1 MLSHRC
7 LYVCLSVCLSV
18 MSYDVGVLWPNGCMD
33 EDETCHASRPRLWPH
48 CVRWGPSS
56 PSSKG
61 HCSQFSAHI
70 CCGQTAVWIK
80 MALRGGPRSRP
91 HCARWGPSSF
101 SPKRGHIPPNFRPI
115 SIVAKRLDGS
125 RCHLVWRSALTQA
138 TLCWM
143 GTQLPLKG
151 AQQPHAFRP
160 MSMGATVA
168 HLIYW

>member
-101 SPKRGHIPPNFRPI
+101 SPKRGHIPPIFGPFLLWPNGWMDQDVTWYGGRP
-115 SIVAKRLDGS
+115 
-125 RCHLVWRSALTQA
+125 
-138 TLCWM
+138 
-143 GTQLPLKG
+143 
-151 AQQPHAFRP
+151 
-160 MSMGATVA
+160 
-168 HLIYW
+168 